1 MPRWNS
7 FSFAFGPV
15 IGLLAI
21 GVMVLIL
28 RWAFARGKSVV
39 ERPSQK
45 GSPDE
50 YGMLIPIAPPADYIQ
65 GEILRRTL
73 TDSGIKATLA
83 TTTEG
88 PRILIWPGDEQ
99 RAQSIL
105 SRGR

>member
-7 FSFAFGPV
+7 FSYVFGPV
-15 IGLLAI
+15 VGLLVIGL
-21 GVMVLIL
+21 MVLIL

-39 ERPSQK
+39 ERPTKK
-45 GSPDE
+45 GAPTE
-50 YGMLIPIAPPADYIQ
+50 YGLLVLIASPADYIQ
-65 GEILRRTL
+65 GEILRRRL
-73 TDSGIKATLA
+73 VDSGIKATLA

-88 PRILIWPGDEQ
+88 PRLLVWPGDEQ

>member
-7 FSFAFGPV
+7 FSFAFGPI

-21 GVMVLIL
+21 GLMVLVL

-39 ERPSQK
+39 ERPSTK
-45 GSPDE
+45 GSPKD
-50 YGMLIPIAPPADYIQ
+50 YGMLIPIASPADYIQ
-65 GEILRRTL
+65 GEMLRRRL
-73 TDSGIKATLA
+73 MDSGIKATLA

-88 PRILIWPGDEQ
+88 PRILIWPADEK

>member
-7 FSFAFGPV
+7 FSYVFVPV
-15 IGLLAI
+15 VGLLAI
-21 GVMVLIL
+21 GLMIVIL

-39 ERPSQK
+39 ERPTKK

-50 YGMLIPIAPPADYIQ
+50 YGMLIPIASPADYIQ
-65 GEILRRTL
+65 GEMLRRRL
-73 TDSGIKATLA
+73 TDAGIKATLA

-88 PRILIWPGDEQ
+88 PRILIWPADEK
-99 RAQSIL
+99 RAASIL